1 MSKHDQ
7 ILSLDDLGYIGRGK
21 SKHRPR
27 NDPSL
32 YHGKYPFI
40 QTSDVKN
47 SKFYLDQYSQTYNE
61 KGLAQSKLWD
71 KETLLIT
78 IAANIADTAILNFSA
93 CFPDSIVGLIPNK
106 KICNIKYIK
115 YYFEVFQKAFQQ
127 ISQGSTQDNL
137 SVEKLLSLKIPIP
150 EISEQNKI
158 VKILESYDELI
169 NNNFKILSLLD
180 ESMKITF
187 EEYFYKFKI
196 GNKKLKINLEN
207 NLPLGW
213 KNVLFNQFIELEK
226 GIEPGA
232 DTYEYEKND
241 ENIEFLRVGDL
252 SKRSSELYIPINLCK
267 KIKANYEDVLI
278 SLDGSP
284 GMVKF
289 GLNGS
294 YSSGIR
300 KAYSKSNKGI
310 SKVFIYNLL
319 KSQSIQKMIQAYSS
333 GTTILHAG
341 SVVKKLKFLLPDNDT
356 LKVYNE
362 SENDKFELSIF
373 LIKLNQS
380 LIRCKEIL
388 LPRILLGK
396 INKF

>member
-1 MSKHDQ
+1 MTKDVQ
-7 ILSLDDLGYIGRGK
+7 IFSLDELGYIGRGK
-21 SKHRPR
+21 SRHRPR

-32 YHGKYPFI
+32 YYGKYPFI
-40 QTSDVKN
+40 QTSDVKKA
-47 SKFYLDQYSQTYNE
+47 KFYLDKYSQTYNE

-78 IAANIADTAILNFSA
+78 IAANIADTAILNIKA
-93 CFPDSIVGLIPNK
+93 CFPDSIVGFIPND

-115 YYFEVFQKAFQQ
+115 YYFEVFQNAFQQ

-150 EISEQNKI
+150 EISKQNKI
-158 VKILESYDELI
+158 VSILESYDELI
-169 NNNFKILSLLD
+169 NNNLKVLSLL
-180 ESMKITF
+180 EKSMNITF
-187 EEYFYKFKI
+187 EEYFYRFKI
-196 GNKKLKINLEN
+196 GNKKLKINSEN
-207 NLPLGW
+207 NLPFGW
-213 KNVLFNQFIELEK
+213 KNVMFYQFIELEK

-232 DTYEYEKND
+232 DAYEYEKND

-252 SKRSSELYIPINLCK
+252 SKRSSELYVPINLCK
-267 KIKANYEDVLI
+267 KINADYEDVLI

-289 GLNGS
+289 GLKGS

-300 KAYSKSNKGI
+300 KVHSKSNKEI
-310 SKVFIYNLL
+310 SNVFIYNLL
-319 KSQSIQKMIQAYSS
+319 KSQSIQKMIQAYST

-341 SVVKKLKFLLPDNDT
+341 SVIKKLEFVLPDNET
-356 LKVYNE
+356 LKIYNE
-362 SENDKFELSIF
+362 SENDKFELSIL

-380 LIRCKEIL
+380 LLRIKEIL

-396 INKF
+396 INKL